1 MKYKSLAF
9 SIIFL
14 AISTL
19 FGQSDKNIAV
29 IGTGY
34 VGLVT
39 GAGLAEFGNYV
50 TCADIDQNKITMLQQ
65 GDVPIYEPGLKEV
78 VAINVKTGRLSFTT
92 DVENAINQAE
102 IIVIAVGTPSADDGS
117 ADLRAVYSV
126 VESIAQN
133 LNNHKIIVTKST
145 VPIGTGKQIRSLLE
159 KKYGIKSDMFDIV
172 SNPEFL
178 REGTAIADFLKPDRL
193 VIGTES
199 DTALKIMCEVYEPLL
214 ENGTAH
220 VLTNVVT
227 AETIKYAAN
236 AFLATKL
243 SYINEI
249 ANLCDAINADVKT
262 IAYALGLDE
271 RISPKFL
278 KPGPGFGGSCFPKDT
293 QALLYM
299 ARQHDI
305 EIHTVQAAIEA
316 NKIQQLKPVEK
327 LINLMKTNIKSDTIK
342 GKTIAV
348 LGLAFKA
355 NTDDIRYSPAIQTIK
370 TLLQN
375 GLEVRA
381 YDPAAMENM
390 KHEFP
395 NITYCETMYD
405 AVTGVDAIVVMT
417 EWNEFKHMDLSY
429 VAQLV
434 NHRILVDAR
443 NILNPVTLK
452 KLDFVCDAI
461 GQSYLYKNNTHFE
474 YMFVPIHV
482 VNRSTLSR
490 LR

>member
-1 MKYKSLAF
+1 MKTRKGYKIMKYKSLAF

-227 AETIKYAAN
+227 AETIK
-236 AFLATKL
+236 
-243 SYINEI
+243 
-249 ANLCDAINADVKT
+249 
-262 IAYALGLDE
+262 
-271 RISPKFL
+271 
-278 KPGPGFGGSCFPKDT
+278 
-293 QALLYM
+293 
-299 ARQHDI
+299 
-305 EIHTVQAAIEA
+305 
-316 NKIQQLKPVEK
+316 
-327 LINLMKTNIKSDTIK
+327 
-342 GKTIAV
+342 
-348 LGLAFKA
+348 
-355 NTDDIRYSPAIQTIK
+355 
-370 TLLQN
+370 
-375 GLEVRA
+375 
-381 YDPAAMENM
+381 
-390 KHEFP
+390 
-395 NITYCETMYD
+395 
-405 AVTGVDAIVVMT
+405 
-417 EWNEFKHMDLSY
+417 
-429 VAQLV
+429 
-434 NHRILVDAR
+434 
-443 NILNPVTLK
+443 
-452 KLDFVCDAI
+452 
-461 GQSYLYKNNTHFE
+461 
-474 YMFVPIHV
+474 
-482 VNRSTLSR
+482 
-490 LR
+490 